1 MDTHLKDYKLG
12 DLRIEL
18 TAQEADGCQMLLT
31 AKSRNNKVLWR
42 TYITNEYGLPKTF
55 QSIAEAL
62 ADVDSRMK
70 ALAWIIRRQS
80 KSYILH
86 PARSALKYLGSS
98 VTETVTLKA
107 YLS

>member
-1 MDTHLKDYKLG
+1 MMAMDTHLKDYKLG

-70 ALAWIIRRQS
+70 ALA
-80 KSYILH
+80 
-86 PARSALKYLGSS
+86 
-98 VTETVTLKA
+98 
-107 YLS
+107 